1 MILLSAQVEGIQSRK
16 DRTIKLTFGTQELMP
31 SQAGDI
37 FSLNNQ
43 MVFLAIKVEP
53 FNKGEQELIESAKVD
68 EDDAGFKSPSQRLR
82 ACLFVLF
89 QQQPEGFKTFSEFY
103 NARMEQLIVQIKNKL
118 QP

>member
-43 MVFLAIKVEP
+43 MVFLGLKVEP
-53 FNKGEQELIESAKVD
+53 FNKGEQELIDSAKVD
-68 EDDAGFKSPSQRLR
+68 DTDITKSPSQRLR
-82 ACLFVLF
+82 AVLFVLF

-103 NARMEQLIVQIKNKL
+103 NARMELVINQIKNKL